1 MEELKSMDD
10 WEDRLKALLC
20 KFREDNML
28 DYRRSDEYRNNQ
40 EKMHNEFEKIEKL
53 GLSREAM
60 DAIQEF
66 GDIENA
72 AGTDYME
79 QAYIQGI
86 SDGIRLLRFF
96 NQIGA

>member
-1 MEELKSMDD
+1 MDD
-10 WEDRLKALLC
+10 WNERLKALLC
-20 KFREDNML
+20 KFREDNMS
-28 DYRRSDEYRNNQ
+28 DYRLSEEYKKNMENIHR
-40 EKMHNEFEKIEKL
+40 EFEKIEKL
-53 GLSREAM
+53 GLDKEVM
-60 DAIQEF
+60 VAIQEF

-96 NQIGA
+96 NQIEG